1 MNRNALR
8 KSIAAIVLAAS
19 LVCLPVSTA
28 SADLLGISG
37 VDGAWSQGWLTGI
50 WDRLAELWQN
60 LGSAEVDET
69 GHKPVVAI
77 HAGDTT
83 QSCGAQFTEPDG
95 RCSNGTYSTG
105 NPNG

>member
-8 KSIAAIVLAAS
+8 KGIAAIVVAAS

-37 VDGAWSQGWLTGI
+37 VDSAWSQGWLTGI

-60 LGSAEVDET
+60 LGSAEGNET

-77 HAGDTT
+77 QAGDTT
-83 QSCGAQFTEPDG
+83 QSCGAGLSDPDG
-95 RCSNGTYSTG
+95 RCTNGTYGAG

>member
-8 KSIAAIVLAAS
+8 KGIAAIVLAAS

-37 VDGAWSQGWLTGI
+37 VDAGWSQGWLTGI

-60 LGSAEVDET
+60 LGSAEGNET

-77 HAGDTT
+77 QAGDTT
-83 QSCGAQFTEPDG
+83 QSCGVGFSDPDG
-95 RCSNGTYSTG
+95 RCTNGTYGAG

>member
-8 KSIAAIVLAAS
+8 KGIAAIVLAAS

-60 LGSAEVDET
+60 LGSAEGNET
-69 GHKPVVAI
+69 GHKPVVSI
-77 HAGDTT
+77 QAGDTT
-83 QSCGAQFTEPDG
+83 QSCAGTLSDPDG
-95 RCSNGTYSTG
+95 RCTNGTYGAG